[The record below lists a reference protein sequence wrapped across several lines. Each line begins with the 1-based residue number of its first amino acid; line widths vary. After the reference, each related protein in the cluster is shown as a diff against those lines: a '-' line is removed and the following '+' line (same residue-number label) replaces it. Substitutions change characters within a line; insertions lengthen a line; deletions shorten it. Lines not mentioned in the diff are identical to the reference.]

1 MLSMGAA
8 AISSA
13 FLVAL
18 LAVYV
23 KNHRQLRAP
32 FTFGLV
38 FFASLLLIQNLG
50 SIYFDYMM
58 SQAGIGS
65 GIAIPMAILEFVELV
80 GFAALFVVT
89 WH

>member
-1 MLSMGAA
+1 MVVATA
-8 AISSA
+8 SSA
-13 FLVAL
+13 LLVAL
-18 LAVYV
+18 LYVYG

-38 FFASLLLIQNLG
+38 FFALLLLIQNLG

-58 SQAGIGS
+58 SETGAGS
-65 GIAIPMAILEFVELV
+65 GIALPMLILDVVELV

-89 WH
+89 WR